1 MKLKHRILNFFA
13 FISVVC
19 MVIGCRSTTTTI
31 TATSTNGT
39 TKTVVCEADKEAIQ
53 ETQKKEEEKQFTI
66 EAVTSLK
73 STVKV
78 TKETELYVTVTNHG
92 EDFSGYLQ
100 VLLPN
105 TYNENTM
112 FQKDLTIAAGETKNI
127 TYVLDIRSYS
137 SKIGVRVVNEKEKVL
152 QSKKIKLGVINMNE
166 TFRGGLTNDT
176 TGLNYIGESYNPNS
190 YEVVHIWLDK
200 DNFPESAEALDPLD
214 ELYINNFNTSQLS
227 ENQYT
232 ALKEWV
238 KQGGNL
244 IIGTGENVDEAMAIF
259 EDDFLTGTIGKVSN
273 EGKVDITLD
282 GGEEFTRNGYN
293 FTKVEKGSGT
303 IFVFHENIAIKRS
316 LQKQQGEKLINC
328 ILQNT
333 DIKSDVQNNYKN
345 LFNYLGTRGLNLLDK
360 DTLPTVKNY
369 AYILIVY
376 ILIITVG
383 LFMVLKKKDKQEW
396 SWWLIPAASVICG
409 IVIYCMGA
417 STRITDPF
425 ITYSKRVFFAREGE
439 KQVVEENVLQV
450 TTPNNKEFSLVI
462 PNGQK
467 FSVYDDDY
475 YYDDDNDLSDY
486 YVGFKE
492 VGEKQLLT
500 FKNQSAFGSTT
511 IRTENQA
518 EYGEGY
524 TSDIKYEN
532 YECIGTFTNHTGHD
546 LNYAFMQV
554 GIQYYALGNIKDGET
569 VEITKDTPSII
580 FQGMYYQGDGTRFE
594 DFIKNNFPAQDE
606 IELKRYRSIFLRYMS
621 EASYYRNSGASYGD
635 ASIIANMED
644 EASSSLNSEWGIK
657 CKGSTLAI
665 MPIDVDFRNEKGE
678 EFVQDLLNE
687 NITIT
692 AGYVD
697 EEYRTTDEDGA
708 TIEYTLKENETL
720 TGIYY
725 PAKFNAKLNKDVEL
739 GVDTAVFKGKIM
751 IYDYKKEK
759 FVQLFET
766 NKEGSVTDLEN
777 YINEDNCVT
786 FKISAKNN
794 RAMGEAVP
802 VLSMTKEVR

>member
-19 MVIGCRSTTTTI
+19 MVTGCRSTTTTT

-166 TFRGGLTNDT
+166 TFRGGLTDDT

-190 YEVVHIWLDK
+190 YEGEVVHIWLDK
-200 DNFPESAEALDPLD
+200 DNFPESAQALDPLD

-227 ENQYT
+227 EKQYT

-383 LFMVLKKKDKQEW
+383 MFMVLKKKDKQEW
-396 SWWLIPAASVICG
+396 SWWLIPAASVIC
-409 IVIYCMGA
+409 
-417 STRITDPF
+417 
-425 ITYSKRVFFAREGE
+425 
-439 KQVVEENVLQV
+439 
-450 TTPNNKEFSLVI
+450 
-462 PNGQK
+462 
-467 FSVYDDDY
+467 
-475 YYDDDNDLSDY
+475 
-486 YVGFKE
+486 
-492 VGEKQLLT
+492 
-500 FKNQSAFGSTT
+500 
-511 IRTENQA
+511 
-518 EYGEGY
+518 
-524 TSDIKYEN
+524 
-532 YECIGTFTNHTGHD
+532 
-546 LNYAFMQV
+546 
-554 GIQYYALGNIKDGET
+554 
-569 VEITKDTPSII
+569 
-580 FQGMYYQGDGTRFE
+580 
-594 DFIKNNFPAQDE
+594 
-606 IELKRYRSIFLRYMS
+606 
-621 EASYYRNSGASYGD
+621 
-635 ASIIANMED
+635 
-644 EASSSLNSEWGIK
+644 
-657 CKGSTLAI
+657 
-665 MPIDVDFRNEKGE
+665 
-678 EFVQDLLNE
+678 
-687 NITIT
+687 
-692 AGYVD
+692 
-697 EEYRTTDEDGA
+697 
-708 TIEYTLKENETL
+708 
-720 TGIYY
+720 
-725 PAKFNAKLNKDVEL
+725 
-739 GVDTAVFKGKIM
+739 
-751 IYDYKKEK
+751 
-759 FVQLFET
+759 
-766 NKEGSVTDLEN
+766 
-777 YINEDNCVT
+777 
-786 FKISAKNN
+786 
-794 RAMGEAVP
+794 
-802 VLSMTKEVR
+802 